1 MGAYALGI
9 SPMLHFLVDFV
20 LLNALQTREVA
31 FADDLTVTRKLTD
44 LENFWDKLATIGPK
58 YGYFAK
64 STKSYLMVKKNC
76 LNNAKTM
83 FADTSINITTSG
95 EKHYG
100 TVAGGDTYKVH
111 SVEDLANDW
120 TTHLKLL
127 STIAENYPRQLTWH
141 L

>member
-1 MGAYALGI
+1 
-9 SPMLHFLVDFV
+9 MLHFLLDFV
-20 LLNALQTREVA
+20 LLNALQIREVV
-31 FADDLTVTRKLTD
+31 FADDLTVTIKLTD
-44 LENFWDKLATIGPK
+44 LENFWDKLAAIGPK

-83 FADTSINITTSG
+83 FTDTNINITTNG
-95 EKHYG
+95 KKHYG
-100 TVAGGDTYKVH
+100 AVAGGDTYKVH

-120 TTHLKLL
+120 NAHLKLL
-127 STIAENYPRQLTWH
+127 STIAENYTRQLTWH